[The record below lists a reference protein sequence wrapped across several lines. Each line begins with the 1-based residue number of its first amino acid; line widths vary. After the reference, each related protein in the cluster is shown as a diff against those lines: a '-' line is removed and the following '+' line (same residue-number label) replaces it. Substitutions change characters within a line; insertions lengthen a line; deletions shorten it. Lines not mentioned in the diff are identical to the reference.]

1 MKIYEFFENL
11 KSSSNGSEINRCQF
25 KNDHYGPLIDISIQ
39 CSIKTGTHGLGCPK
53 LTHITLGHEASQRAS
68 QTELFKPY
76 QIRINLEILLDETEL
91 FKS

>member
-25 KNDHYGPLIDISIQ
+25 KNDHYGLLIDISIQ
-39 CSIKTGTHGLGCPK
+39 CSIKTRGHGLERPK
-53 LTHITLGHEASQRAS
+53 LTHEASQWAS
-68 QTELFKPY
+68 QTYMFMSYE
-76 QIRINLEILLDETEL
+76 IRMNLEILLDETEL